1 MVCQVEWGKSSP
13 KTLEETEN
21 GSAEIQAE
29 ESVGMHI
36 LKWEEA

>member
-13 KTLEETEN
+13 KTLEEKEK
-21 GSAEIQAE
+21 GSTEIQAQ

-36 LKWEEA
+36 LKWKEA

>member
-1 MVCQVEWGKSSP
+1 MVHQVEWGKSSP
-13 KTLEETEN
+13 KTLEEKEK

-29 ESVGMHI
+29 ESVAMHI